1 MVQFSKEAA
10 KRIAKVVRQVEQSPV
25 QRGFGVA
32 TRKGRGGGDG
42 FVIEHHDTFPAIPTE
57 LTLIEK
63 GDLVWH
69 AMTGDT
75 RWQLMSFVF
84 TTETGEV
91 GT

>member
-42 FVIEHHDTFPAIPTE
+42 
-57 LTLIEK
+57 
-63 GDLVWH
+63 GDLIYV
-69 AMTGDT
+69 APTKAELPSVEVPALGYAEDTGRYYT
-75 RWQLMSFVF
+75 RAISSWICF
-84 TTETGEV
+84 THLEA
-91 GT
+91 